1 MKRRDNNMI
10 YTNIFKIEE
19 IEIWKV
25 IFAFGEKDLFFTQN
39 QKAVNHKSELIVLFR
54 CCVLFLILVLF

>member
-1 MKRRDNNMI
+1 MI

-25 IFAFGEKDLFFTQN
+25 IFEFAFAFGEEDLFFTQN
-39 QKAVNHKSELIVLFR
+39 QKAVNHKSELIVLLR